1 MKDKRPSKRRK
12 DKTIRDKA
20 MEQMRAL
27 RESVDPLVLDRVR
40 DAIIQKDEQHD
51 RQELLINRKKNR
63 ATVMKFIAL
72 NKGNKKLLE
81 RLDYMLNELE

>member
-1 MKDKRPSKRRK
+1 
-12 DKTIRDKA
+12 